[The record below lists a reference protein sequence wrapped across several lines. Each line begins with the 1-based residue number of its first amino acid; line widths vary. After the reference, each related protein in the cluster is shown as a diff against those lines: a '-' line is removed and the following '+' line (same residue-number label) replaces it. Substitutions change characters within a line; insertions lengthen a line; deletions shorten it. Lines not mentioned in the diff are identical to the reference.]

1 MTRFNLK
8 VLSDIIIL
16 LIITALLFTYTIS
29 TTRGFD
35 WKINSLNFENLKML
49 ESKTPLLTAV
59 KVVNTFIFK
68 HFVRNSIVIK
78 FIFATNFFKHFQR
91 NNSFIRAVLI

>member
-59 KVVNTFIFK
+59 KVVNVFIFQTPCK
-68 HFVRNSIVIK
+68 K
-78 FIFATNFFKHFQR
+78 
-91 NNSFIRAVLI
+91 